1 MDTAALQH
9 DEAERDGS
17 SSPIGQRRRGWS
29 RSARLCAAAASLLSA
44 LLLISEFAVQPFLI
58 PSASMTPT
66 LAAGDRILVDKLAYR
81 IGNSPGRGDVVVF
94 DGRGSFMDEEATGG
108 NPVTGLLREAGAAV
122 GLMRPSETD
131 YVKRVIGVGGD
142 RVRCCDKR
150 GRIEVNGVPLD
161 EGYLHDGDDPSAVPF
176 DIEVPQ
182 GRLWVMGDH
191 RSDSS
196 DSRDHLGDA
205 GGGTVPVERVIGR
218 ADAIAWPPDRWG
230 AVRGGGG
237 GAHE

>member
-1 MDTAALQH
+1 MDTETPQQ
-9 DEAERDGS
+9 DDAERDRS
-17 SSPIGQRRRGWS
+17 SGPIGQVWRGWS
-29 RSARLCAAAASLLSA
+29 RSARLCAVAASLLSA
-44 LLLISEFAVQPFLI
+44 LLLISAFVVQPFLI
-58 PSASMTPT
+58 PSASMAPT
-66 LAAGDRILVDKLAYR
+66 LAVGDRILVNKLAYW

-94 DGRGSFMDEEATGG
+94 DGRGSFMDEEGTGG
-108 NPVTGLLREAGAAV
+108 NPATGLLREAGAAV
-122 GLMRPSETD
+122 GLVKPAETD

-176 DIEVPQ
+176 DIEVPH

-218 ADAIAWPPDRWG
+218 ADGIAWPVDRWG
-230 AVRGGGG
+230 AVRGGGR

>member
-1 MDTAALQH
+1 MDGETQR
-9 DEAERDGS
+9 DEAERDRS
-17 SSPIGQRRRGWS
+17 SGPDGQTRRGWS
-29 RSARLCAAAASLLSA
+29 RSARLCAVAASLLSVP
-44 LLLISEFAVQPFLI
+44 LLVSVFVVQPFLI

-66 LAAGDRILVDKLAYR
+66 LEVGDRILVNKLAYR

-94 DGRGSFMDEEATGG
+94 DGRGSFRDEEESDG
-108 NPVTGLLREAGAAV
+108 NPVTGLLREAGAAA
-122 GLMRPSETD
+122 GLVRPSETD
-131 YVKRVIGVGGD
+131 YVKRVVGVGGD
-142 RVRCCDKR
+142 RVRCCDER

-218 ADAIAWPPDRWG
+218 ADRIAWPMERWG
-230 AVRGGGG
+230 AVRGRGG

>member
-1 MDTAALQH
+1 MDTDAQQQ
-9 DEAERDGS
+9 DDAERDRVSEPVKG
-17 SSPIGQRRRGWS
+17 RRRWS
-29 RSARLCAAAASLLSA
+29 RSARVYLGVASLLGV
-44 LLLISEFAVQPFLI
+44 LLLVSAFVVQPFLI
-58 PSASMTPT
+58 PSSSMTPT
-66 LAAGDRILVDKLAYR
+66 LEVGDRVLVNKLAYR

-94 DGRGSFMDEEATGG
+94 DGTESFVNGEETNG
-108 NPVTGLLREAGAAV
+108 NRVTGFVRKAGAAV

-142 RVRCCDKR
+142 HVRCCDKR
-150 GRIEVNGVPLD
+150 GRIEVNGDPLD

-176 DIEVPQ
+176 DIEVPP

-196 DSRDHLGDA
+196 DSRDHLGDP

-218 ADAIAWPPDRWG
+218 ADGIAWPMKRWSSVVG
-230 AVRGGGG
+230 AGG
-237 GAHE
+237 GAHG